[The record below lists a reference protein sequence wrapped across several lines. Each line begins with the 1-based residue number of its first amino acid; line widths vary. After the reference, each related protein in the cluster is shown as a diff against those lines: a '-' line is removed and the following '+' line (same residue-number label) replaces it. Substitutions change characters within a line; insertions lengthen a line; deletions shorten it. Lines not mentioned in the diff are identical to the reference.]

1 MILEKRSLFCRSILS
16 LVCCSYVG
24 TVAVIFTVI
33 IIIIIIII
41 IICINTTIVI
51 IIIILE
57 LFIYLF
63 CLL

>member
-1 MILEKRSLFCRSILS
+1 MISEKRSLFCRSILS

-41 IICINTTIVI
+41 ICINTTIVI

>member
-1 MILEKRSLFCRSILS
+1 MISEKRGLFCRSALS

-24 TVAVIFTVI
+24 TVAVIFTV

>member
-1 MILEKRSLFCRSILS
+1 MISEKRSLFCRSILS

-33 IIIIIIII
+33 IIIIIII
-41 IICINTTIVI
+41 CINTTIVI

>member
-1 MILEKRSLFCRSILS
+1 MISEKRGLFCRSTLS

-24 TVAVIFTVI
+24 TVAVIFTVFI
-33 IIIIIIII
+33 IIIIIV

>member
-1 MILEKRSLFCRSILS
+1 MISEKRGLFCRSTLS

-24 TVAVIFTVI
+24 TVAVIFTVFI
-33 IIIIIIII
+33 IIIIV

>member
-1 MILEKRSLFCRSILS
+1 MISEKRGLFCRSALS

-24 TVAVIFTVI
+24 TVAVIFTV
-33 IIIIIIII
+33 IIIIIII

>member
-1 MILEKRSLFCRSILS
+1 MISEKRGLFCRSALS

-33 IIIIIIII
+33 IIIINI